1 MTFEQNGLEVAV
13 IGVSG
18 RFPEAK
24 NVEKFWQN
32 LLNEVEAVAV
42 FSDLEREEVN
52 LNYNDCDRPKYPI
65 KVGAILNDI
74 ELFDAAFFGLNPRE
88 AETMDPQH
96 RLFLECAWEALENA
110 GYDSET
116 EESSIGIYAGVSR
129 STYFL
134 YNVFPHQGL
143 MESIGSLQELFI
155 SDKDYVPTRAS
166 YKLNLRG
173 PSVSIQTACSSSLVA
188 VHLACQSLL
197 SGECKMALAAGV
209 SVKVPQNELT
219 LSPAEIVSPDGHCR
233 AFDARANGTIGGNGI
248 GVVVLKRLEDAI
260 ADRDYIYAVIKGSAI
275 NNDGALKV
283 GYTAPSEEGQAKVIR
298 AAQIVAEVKPETISC
313 METHGTGTALGD
325 PIEIAAMTRAFRAS
339 TDKKGYC
346 AIGSVKTNVGH
357 LDAAAGITGFI
368 KTVLALHHKLI
379 PPSLNFEQPNPQIDF
394 ENSPFYV
401 NTKLQEWKTNGTPRR
416 AGVSS
421 FGVGGTNAHV
431 VLEEAPLE
439 SQKSKVK
446 SQSCQDTGERPF
458 HLVCLSAKTESA
470 LEKATVNLANYLK
483 QHPQVNLADVAYT
496 LAIGRRAFDRRR
508 MVVVRDGED
517 AVTALESVAPQRV
530 FTQVKESGSRSV
542 VFMFPGQGAQYIN
555 MAGELYQSE
564 ALFRQECDRCFDLL
578 QSRLGIDL
586 RSCLYPTAAD
596 TEAVQQLQQTA
607 ITQPALFVIEYALAK
622 LWMSWGVQPQAA
634 IGHSIGEYVA
644 ACLSG
649 VFSLEDVLLLVAT
662 RGQLMQ
668 QLPRGAMLSVSLSAD
683 DARSRL
689 NHNLSLAASNAPSL
703 SVVSGSVEAIEQL
716 ERQLTQQ
723 GIDCRRLHTSHAF
736 HSQMME
742 AIAVPFQTAVQK
754 VKLSPPQIP
763 FISNVTGTWITPEA
777 ATDPN
782 YWVRHLRLSV
792 QFSEGIAEL
801 LKDERAIFL
810 EVGPGRT
817 LNTLV
822 KQQASSRVGFTSLRH
837 PKEQQSDVTFL
848 LNTLGRL
855 WLTGVQVDWSGFY
868 AGEKRDR
875 LPLPTYPF
883 ERQRYWIDP
892 PERSAGNT
900 PVSLDKKPD
909 ITDWFYIP
917 TWKRS
922 IALSR
927 QSQQVQNS
935 CTLVF
940 IDECGLGEAL
950 VKRLRQQGQVAI
962 AVRVGSQFALL
973 EEGVYSLNPEQPQ
986 DYEALLQALHARQ
999 QFPDSMI
1006 HLWTIAPHTQIA
1018 LDVEIFERSQ
1028 VTGFYSLL
1036 FLAQALGKQNL
1047 GDRVQLAVISNH
1059 LHGVTAEE
1067 IVSPEKATVLAALK
1081 TIGQEYPNIRCRSID
1096 VMIPDA
1102 EKLVER
1108 LLGELIPSSED
1119 LVSRKDEDT
1128 SVRGFPPLRSD
1139 CVVGGTPIE
1148 ACRVKVSVAKAQR
1161 RALKVNAS
1169 ADVAIAY
1176 RKGQRWVQAF
1186 EPIKLTKTN
1195 TSALLRT
1202 GGVYLITGGLG
1213 NIGLVLAE
1221 YLAKSVK
1228 AKLILTGRSAFPV
1241 KDEWEQWLATH
1252 DEDDEIS
1259 GKIQQ
1264 LQRLEALGARVIVAT
1279 ADVANLNQMQA
1290 VIAQAESQFGQLN
1303 GVIHAA
1309 GVLGERSFSTIEKI
1323 ETINCRRQF
1332 QSKVYGLLVLEKVLQ
1347 GRELDFCLLMSSL
1360 SSVLGGLGSV
1370 AYAAANLFMDAFVH
1384 QQKQNNSIPWI
1395 GVNWDIWQFKNNKNI
1410 FTSAS
1415 LAEFAITP
1423 EEGID
1428 AWQRILSQDEFE
1440 QVVVSTGDLQ
1450 SRIDRSIQVKL
1461 REPDIPKQES
1471 LSSAYSRPNLPNCYV
1486 APRDRLEQTITHL
1499 WQQLFGIEQVG
1510 IHDNF
1515 FDLGGESIN
1524 GMTFINQFQKQ
1535 LGQIVHISAIFEA
1548 PTVAEFAAYLQKKYP
1563 EAIAKMLGLETV
1575 LVGDREEGEL

>member
-1 MTFEQNGLEVAV
+1 MNFEQNGLEVAV
-13 IGVSG
+13 VGVSG

-24 NVEKFWQN
+24 NVEEFWQN
-32 LLNEVEAVAV
+32 LLNEVEAVSV
-42 FSDLEREEVN
+42 FSNLDRQAVN
-52 LNYNDCDRPKYPI
+52 LNSNGCDRPKYPI
-65 KVGAILNDI
+65 KAGAILNDI

-88 AETMDPQH
+88 AETIDPQH

-116 EESSIGIYAGVSR
+116 EASPIGVYAGVGR

-134 YNVFPHQGL
+134 YNVFPHQQV
-143 MESIGSLQELFI
+143 SQSSGSLQELLI

-188 VHLACQSLL
+188 VHSACQSLL

-298 AAQIVAEVKPETISC
+298 AAQIVAEVKPETISY

-357 LDAAAGITGFI
+357 LDAAAGITGLI

-394 ENSPFYV
+394 ANSPFYV

-439 SQKSKVK
+439 SQKLKVK
-446 SQSCQDTGERPF
+446 SQNFKNAIERPCY
-458 HLVCLSAKTESA
+458 LVCLSAKTESA
-470 LEKATVNLANYLK
+470 LEKASANLVNYLK
-483 QHPQVNLADVAYT
+483 QHPDVNLADVAYT
-496 LAIGRRAFDRRR
+496 LAIGRRGFDRRR

-517 AVTALESVAPQRV
+517 AVTALASVAPQRV
-530 FTQVKESGSRSV
+530 LTQVKESGSRSV

-578 QSRLGIDL
+578 QSHLGIDL

-596 TEAVQQLQQTA
+596 PEAVQQLQQTA

-644 ACLSG
+644 ACLAG
-649 VFSLEDVLLLVAT
+649 VFSLEDALLLVAT

-683 DARSRL
+683 EARSLL
-689 NHNLSLAASNAPSL
+689 NDNLSLAASNAPSL

-742 AIAVPFQTAVQK
+742 AIAAPFQTAVQK

-782 YWVRHLRLSV
+782 YWVRHLRFSV

-822 KQQASSRVGFTSLRH
+822 KQQAFSRVGFTSLRH
-837 PKEQQSDVTFL
+837 PKEQQSDVAFL

-883 ERQRYWIDP
+883 ERHRYWIDP
-892 PERSAGNT
+892 PERSPGNT
-900 PVSLDKKPD
+900 PVSLGKKPD

-922 IALSR
+922 IALSH
-927 QSQQVQNS
+927 QSQQVQS

-950 VKRLRQQGQVAI
+950 VQRLRQQGQMAI
-962 AVRVGSQFALL
+962 AVRVGSQFGQI
-973 EEGVYSLNPEQPQ
+973 EENVFAVNPQQAQ

-1006 HLWTIAPHTQIA
+1006 HLWTLTPHSQIG
-1018 LDVEIFERSQ
+1018 LDVEIFERVQ
-1028 VTGFYSLL
+1028 VRGFYSLL

-1047 GDRVQLAVISNH
+1047 GDRLQLIAISNH
-1059 LHGVTAEE
+1059 LHSVTAEE
-1067 IVSPEKATVLAALK
+1067 ILCPEKATIMAALK
-1081 TIGQEYPNIRCRSID
+1081 AIGQEYPHVSCRSID

-1102 EKLVER
+1102 EKFVER
-1108 LLGELIPSSED
+1108 LLEELTD
-1119 LVSRKDEDT
+1119 
-1128 SVRGFPPLRSD
+1128 
-1139 CVVGGTPIE
+1139 
-1148 ACRVKVSVAKAQR
+1148 
-1161 RALKVNAS
+1161 AS

-1176 RKGQRWVQAF
+1176 RRGQRWVQAF
-1186 EPIKLTKTN
+1186 ESVKLPKTN

-1221 YLAKSVK
+1221 YLAQSVK
-1228 AKLILTGRSAFPV
+1228 AKLILTGRSAFPA
-1241 KDEWEQWLATH
+1241 KDEWEKWLATH
-1252 DEDDEIS
+1252 DEDDKIN
-1259 GKIQQ
+1259 GKIRKIQQ
-1264 LQRLEALGARVIVAT
+1264 LEALGAEVMVAA
-1279 ADVANLNQMQA
+1279 ADVANINQMQA
-1290 VIAQAESQFGQLN
+1290 VIERAELQFGRLN

-1309 GVLGERSFSTIEKI
+1309 GVLGERAFNTIEKI
-1323 ETINCRRQF
+1323 ETINCERQF
-1332 QSKVYGLLVLEKVLQ
+1332 QSKVYGLFVLEKVLQ

-1415 LAEFAITP
+1415 LAEFAIAP

-1428 AWQRILSQDEFE
+1428 ALQRILSQDEFE

-1450 SRIDRSIQVKL
+1450 SRIERSIQVKHL
-1461 REPDIPKQES
+1461 SEPDIPKQES

-1486 APRDRLEQTITHL
+1486 APRDRLEQTIANL
-1499 WQQLFGIEQVG
+1499 WQQLFGIEQLG

-1563 EAIAKMLGLETV
+1563 EAIARMLGLETV
-1575 LVGDREEGEL
+1575 AVGDREEGEL

>member
-1 MTFEQNGLEVAV
+1 MSFERNELEVAI
-13 IGVSG
+13 IGISG
-18 RFPEAK
+18 RFPQGK
-24 NVEKFWQN
+24 DVEKFWQN
-32 LLNEVEAVAV
+32 LLHEVEAISV
-42 FSDLEREEVN
+42 FSDSTLEEFN
-52 LNYNDCDRPKYPI
+52 LKPNGFDRSKFPI
-65 KVGAILNDI
+65 KAGAVLDDI
-74 ELFDAAFFGLNPRE
+74 ELFDAEFFGLNPRE
-88 AETMDPQH
+88 AETIDPQQ

-116 EESSIGIYAGVSR
+116 EASPIGVYVGVGR

-134 YNVFPHQGL
+134 YNVFPHQ
-143 MESIGSLQELFI
+143 EVSQSSGSLQELLI

-188 VHLACQSLL
+188 VHSACQSLL

-219 LSPAEIVSPDGHCR
+219 LSPPEIVSPDGHCR

-260 ADRDYIYAVIKGSAI
+260 ADRDYIYAVIKGSAV

-298 AAQIVAEVKPETISC
+298 AAQIVAEVKPETISY

-394 ENSPFYV
+394 ANSPFYV
-401 NTKLQEWKTNGTPRR
+401 NTKLQEWKANGTPRR

-431 VLEEAPLE
+431 VLEEAPLK

-446 SQSCQDTGERPF
+446 SQSCQDVMERPCQ
-458 HLVCLSAKTESA
+458 LVCLSAKTESA
-470 LEKATVNLANYLK
+470 LEKATVNLANHLQ
-483 QHPQVNLADVAYT
+483 QHPDVNLADVAYT

-530 FTQVKESGSRSV
+530 LTQVKESGSRSV

-555 MAGELYQSE
+555 MAGELYQNE
-564 ALFRQECDRCFDLL
+564 AIFRQECDRCFDLL
-578 QSRLGIDL
+578 QSHLGIDL

-596 TEAVQQLQQTA
+596 PEAVQQLQQTA

-622 LWMSWGVQPQAA
+622 LWMSWGVRPQAA

-649 VFSLEDVLLLVAT
+649 VFSLEAALLLVAT

-668 QLPRGAMLSVSLSAD
+668 QLPKGAMLSVSLSAD
-683 DARSRL
+683 KARLLL
-689 NHNLSLAASNAPSL
+689 NDNLSLAASNAPSL
-703 SVVSGSVEAIEQL
+703 SVVSGAVEAIEQL

-742 AIAVPFQTAVQK
+742 AIAAPFQTAVQK

-763 FISNVTGTWITPEA
+763 FISNVTGTWITPAA

-782 YWVRHLRLSV
+782 YWVRHLRFSV

-837 PKEQQSDVTFL
+837 PKEQQSDVAFL

-868 AGEKRDR
+868 AGKKRDR

-900 PVSLDKKPD
+900 PVSLGKKPD

-922 IALSR
+922 IAWSR

-950 VKRLRQQGQVAI
+950 VQRLQQQGQVAI
-962 AVRVGSQFALL
+962 AVRLGAQFEQL
-973 EEGVYSLNPEQPQ
+973 EENV
-986 DYEALLQALHARQ
+986 
-999 QFPDSMI
+999 F
-1006 HLWTIAPHTQIA
+1006 
-1018 LDVEIFERSQ
+1018 
-1028 VTGFYSLL
+1028 
-1036 FLAQALGKQNL
+1036 
-1047 GDRVQLAVISNH
+1047 
-1059 LHGVTAEE
+1059 
-1067 IVSPEKATVLAALK
+1067 
-1081 TIGQEYPNIRCRSID
+1081 
-1096 VMIPDA
+1096 
-1102 EKLVER
+1102 
-1108 LLGELIPSSED
+1108 
-1119 LVSRKDEDT
+1119 
-1128 SVRGFPPLRSD
+1128 
-1139 CVVGGTPIE
+1139 
-1148 ACRVKVSVAKAQR
+1148 
-1161 RALKVNAS
+1161 
-1169 ADVAIAY
+1169 
-1176 RKGQRWVQAF
+1176 
-1186 EPIKLTKTN
+1186 
-1195 TSALLRT
+1195 
-1202 GGVYLITGGLG
+1202 
-1213 NIGLVLAE
+1213 
-1221 YLAKSVK
+1221 
-1228 AKLILTGRSAFPV
+1228 
-1241 KDEWEQWLATH
+1241 
-1252 DEDDEIS
+1252 
-1259 GKIQQ
+1259 
-1264 LQRLEALGARVIVAT
+1264 
-1279 ADVANLNQMQA
+1279 
-1290 VIAQAESQFGQLN
+1290 
-1303 GVIHAA
+1303 
-1309 GVLGERSFSTIEKI
+1309 
-1323 ETINCRRQF
+1323 
-1332 QSKVYGLLVLEKVLQ
+1332 
-1347 GRELDFCLLMSSL
+1347 
-1360 SSVLGGLGSV
+1360 
-1370 AYAAANLFMDAFVH
+1370 
-1384 QQKQNNSIPWI
+1384 
-1395 GVNWDIWQFKNNKNI
+1395 
-1410 FTSAS
+1410 
-1415 LAEFAITP
+1415 
-1423 EEGID
+1423 
-1428 AWQRILSQDEFE
+1428 
-1440 QVVVSTGDLQ
+1440 
-1450 SRIDRSIQVKL
+1450 
-1461 REPDIPKQES
+1461 
-1471 LSSAYSRPNLPNCYV
+1471 
-1486 APRDRLEQTITHL
+1486 
-1499 WQQLFGIEQVG
+1499 
-1510 IHDNF
+1510 
-1515 FDLGGESIN
+1515 
-1524 GMTFINQFQKQ
+1524 
-1535 LGQIVHISAIFEA
+1535 
-1548 PTVAEFAAYLQKKYP
+1548 
-1563 EAIAKMLGLETV
+1563 
-1575 LVGDREEGEL
+1575 